1 MSCYL
6 YLYGILPNTFCTTA
20 RHTLSFLGKWGTCLV
35 RHGKVRGGILGLRC
49 IIPHYIETKFE
60 APNSIQ
66 LIVQQ
71 IDREGTSG
79 STYYISDE
87 HPHTTLVMSS
97 HTQLQV
103 HKKHRHNTI
112 VISSTRSE
120 LAVAALV
127 PIRTGEARKRARD
140 LDPLGTWTCGCVEHG
155 VGGRR
160 VTHGE
165 VAQGPLPRL
174 HHHMCVVAGPGAST
188 LQTPWSRRRCRH
200 SRTAWP

>member
-1 MSCYL
+1 MAF
-6 YLYGILPNTFCTTA
+6 LPNTFCTTA
-20 RHTLSFLGKWGTCLV
+20 RHTLSLLGNWGTCLV
-35 RHGKVRGGILGLRC
+35 CHGKVRGGILGLRR

-66 LIVQQ
+66 SIVQQ

-79 STYYISDE
+79 STYYLSHE

-97 HTQLQV
+97 HAQLQGCT
-103 HKKHRHNTI
+103 RSTAITILYI

-140 LDPLGTWTCGCVEHG
+140 LDPLGSWTSG
-155 VGGRR
+155 
-160 VTHGE
+160 
-165 VAQGPLPRL
+165 
-174 HHHMCVVAGPGAST
+174 
-188 LQTPWSRRRCRH
+188 
-200 SRTAWP
+200 

>member
-1 MSCYL
+1 MAF
-6 YLYGILPNTFCTTA
+6 LPNTFCTTA
-20 RHTLSFLGKWGTCLV
+20 RHTLSLLGNWGTCLV
-35 RHGKVRGGILGLRC
+35 CHGKVRGGILGLRR

-66 LIVQQ
+66 SIVQQ

-79 STYYISDE
+79 STYYLSHE

-97 HTQLQV
+97 HAQLQV
-103 HKKHRHNTI
+103 HEKHCHNYTI

-140 LDPLGTWTCGCVEHG
+140 LDPLGSWTLG
-155 VGGRR
+155 
-160 VTHGE
+160 
-165 VAQGPLPRL
+165 
-174 HHHMCVVAGPGAST
+174 
-188 LQTPWSRRRCRH
+188 
-200 SRTAWP
+200 